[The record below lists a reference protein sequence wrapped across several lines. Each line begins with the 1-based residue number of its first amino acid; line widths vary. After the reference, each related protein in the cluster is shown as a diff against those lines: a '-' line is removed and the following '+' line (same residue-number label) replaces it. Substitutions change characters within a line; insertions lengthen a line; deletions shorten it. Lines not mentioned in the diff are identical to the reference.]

1 MTRKIQ
7 GGNLMSS
14 EVIHLVEGLIA
25 VVLAILGGKWYFNNR
40 KITQKESN
48 VQIAIQDSDNNEVN
62 VGDKDEFKKE
72 N

>member
-1 MTRKIQ
+1 
-7 GGNLMSS
+7 MSS